1 MEQLRD
7 TPAPRDTVAPTQ
19 TALRFHLIDR
29 KPPSI
34 VAIVLAI
41 VLAGGGGRLIIR
53 GLRNTAHARQI
64 RDAGGATRG
73 GPTGGA
79 PPKDEKDDPNQID
92 TIVLGDAADAPVP
105 ARKGERGSPSE
116 VHPTILIRLPRYG
129 DAVGLIPD
137 TPTGHLFYQWLAA
150 FNQGSLPALEHVLP
164 NDATF
169 ATGAAQM
176 ALRVQTG
183 GFFLLAAKEPQP
195 GVIVFRMRDQTP
207 EANEVLGTLHM
218 RADSKPP
225 TIASL
230 SIRSVQPVIKH
241 SEAKNDSTA
250 APPPQEKR

>member
-7 TPAPRDTVAPTQ
+7 TPVVRDTLVPLPSA
-19 TALRFHLIDR
+19 ALRFHLIDR
-29 KPPSI
+29 KPPSV

-53 GLRNTAHARQI
+53 GLRNTAHARQM
-64 RDAGGATRG
+64 RDANGATRG
-73 GPTGGA
+73 GPTGA
-79 PPKDEKDDPNQID
+79 ASPPKEEKDDPNQID

-137 TPTGHLFYQWLAA
+137 TTTGHLLYQWLAA

-164 NDATF
+164 NEATF
-169 ATGAAQM
+169 STAAAQM

-207 EANEVLGTLHM
+207 EANEILGTLHM
-218 RADSKPP
+218 RAGSTPP

-230 SIRSVQPVIKH
+230 SIRSVQLTIKH
-241 SEAKNDSTA
+241 SSEPTT
-250 APPPQEKR
+250 QEKR